1 MSNGN
6 IISAYTS
13 DNHSIFIDA
22 FHNLLL
28 PVQFAVVY
36 LDVNFATDKL
46 GTAQKED
53 LHILIGITLSGEK
66 YIIDYGIYSSE
77 STLV

>member
-6 IISAYTS
+6 IISAHTP

-22 FHNLLL
+22 FHNWLL
-28 PVQFAVVY
+28 PSQFAVVY
-36 LDVNFATDKL
+36 LDVNFTTDKL

-53 LHILIGITLSGEK
+53 LHTLIELHYQVRNISSIMEYILVK
-66 YIIDYGIYSSE
+66 AQ
-77 STLV
+77 